1 MSALLQRF
9 ALFYPM
15 RIVGTTF
22 MVVVTTLYAWE
33 FDRFDAMYAA
43 LVAVLLVYPHVIQS
57 FARKDPQ
64 QRQKIEMRTFLFDS
78 FMLGMV
84 VHSTAFTPLPT
95 FVLVTVGLVNALAV
109 NGIRQMLYSA
119 AALVLGILA
128 YAAFAGFNVHPRD
141 VIAIDVTCA
150 VFLFVY
156 FMTFAYSSYN
166 RNALLVQSET
176 ALREQKA
183 SLEIEKLRSDGLLFN
198 LLPAKL
204 ASEMGRTGAI
214 APAAFDVTL
223 VAIEMRGFARRLEDG
238 DSAEVLAHLMHC
250 FKAFDAIGDRRGLE
264 KLKTMGDIYIGV
276 AGLPTPTPRDAASG
290 VATALD
296 VREFLGDLAASREAH
311 GALRLDAAISVHSG
325 AIIGGVVETSK
336 ISYDVWGST
345 MRTLLALL
353 RACPDGEVAVSEVT
367 RTRAGDAFD
376 WTRAGELGGSGAGGI
391 AFYSVRKSGRAR
403 ITEHA

>member
-15 RIVGTTF
+15 RLVGTTF
-22 MVVVTTLYAWE
+22 MVVVTTLYAWQ
-33 FDRFDAMYAA
+33 FDRFDAMYFA
-43 LVAVLLVYPHVIQS
+43 LVAVLLVYPHVVQS

-64 QRQKIEMRTFLFDS
+64 RRQKIEMRTFLFDS
-78 FMLGMV
+78 FMLGLV

-119 AALVLGILA
+119 AALAVGILA
-128 YAAFAGFNVHPRD
+128 YAMFAGFNVQPRD
-141 VIAIDVTCA
+141 VFAIDVTCA

-166 RNALLVQSET
+166 RNALLQQSET

-204 ASEMGRTGAI
+204 ASEMRRSGKI

-223 VAIEMRGFARRLEDG
+223 VAVELRGFARKLEDG
-238 DSAEVLAHLMHC
+238 DATEVLAHLMHC

-276 AGLPTPTPRDAASG
+276 AGLPTASANDAASA

-296 VREFLGDLAASREAH
+296 IREFLADLAVSREAR
-311 GALRLDAAISVHSG
+311 GALRLDAAISVHGGSV
-325 AIIGGVVETSK
+325 IGGVVETSK

-345 MRTLLALL
+345 VRTLLALL
-353 RACPDGEVAVSEVT
+353 RACPDGDVAVSEAT

-376 WTRAGELGGSGAGGI
+376 WTRAGELQAT
-391 AFYSVRKSGRAR
+391 ATTRTPFYSVRKRGRMRLA
-403 ITEHA
+403 EHA

>member
-1 MSALLQRF
+1 MSTLLQRF

-22 MVVVTTLYAWE
+22 MIVVATLYAWQFE
-33 FDRFDAMYAA
+33 RFDAIYFA
-43 LVAVLLVYPHVIQS
+43 LVAVLLVYPHVVQS

-64 QRQKIEMRTFLFDS
+64 RRQKIEMRTFLLDS

-84 VHSTAFTPLPT
+84 IHSTAFTPLPT

-119 AALVLGILA
+119 AALVAGIFA
-128 YAAFAGFNVHPRD
+128 YALFAGFNVHPRD
-141 VIAIDVTCA
+141 AIAIDVTCA

-166 RNALLVQSET
+166 RNALLTRSET
-176 ALREQKA
+176 ELREQKA

-204 ASEMGRTGAI
+204 ASEMGRTGTI
-214 APAAFDVTL
+214 APATFDVTL
-223 VAIEMRGFARRLEDG
+223 VAIEMRGFARNLEDG
-238 DSAEVLAHLMHC
+238 DAHEVLAHLMHC

-264 KLKTMGDIYIGV
+264 KLKTMGDTYIAV
-276 AGLPTPTPRDAASG
+276 AGLPMAGPRDAAAA

-296 VREFLGDLAASREAH
+296 IREFLSDLGSSRQAH
-311 GALRLDAAISVHSG
+311 GQLRLDAAISVHG
-325 AIIGGVVETSK
+325 GPVIGGVVETSK

-353 RACPDGEVAVSEVT
+353 RACPDGEVTVSEAT
-367 RTRAGDAFD
+367 RARAGDGFE
-376 WTRAGELGGSGAGGI
+376 WGKAGELQAGART
-391 AFYSVRKSGRAR
+391 AFYSVRKHGRAR
-403 ITEHA
+403 LTEHA

>member
-78 FMLGMV
+78 FMLGKV

-214 APAAFDVTL
+214 ARW
-223 VAIEMRGFARRLEDG
+223 MRGFARRLEDG

-311 GALRLDAAISVHSG
+311 GALRLGAAISVHSG